1 MSVERSIRSNKTY
14 DDIWM
19 CSALQQY
26 AAEYPERF
34 KMWNILSFANAE
46 VDEKV
51 PALFP
56 ISSVLTTSDS
66 QAVQHSVGRLSKA
79 TM

>member
-34 KMWNILSFANAE
+34 RMWNILSFGNVE
-46 VDEKV
+46 VDGKV
-51 PALFP
+51 PVLFP
-56 ISSVLTTSDS
+56 ISSV
-66 QAVQHSVGRLSKA
+66 
-79 TM
+79 